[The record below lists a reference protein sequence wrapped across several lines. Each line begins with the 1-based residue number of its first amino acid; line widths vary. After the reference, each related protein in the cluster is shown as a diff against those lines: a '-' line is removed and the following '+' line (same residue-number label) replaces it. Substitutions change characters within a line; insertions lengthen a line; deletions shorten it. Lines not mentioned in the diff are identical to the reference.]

1 MTPSPFHHDRE
12 AMASSRRLWIA
23 AVLMGMASCGGA
35 SSKLPNEG
43 PLPSLDRADAWV
55 NSKPLSAADL
65 RGKVVLVQFWTY
77 SCINWMRTLPHV
89 RAWSEKYR
97 DQGLVVIGVHTPE
110 FSFEKRIDNV
120 QKAAKDLNVGFPVAV
135 DSDYEIWNSFGNR
148 YWPALY
154 IADAQGRI
162 RHHHFGE
169 GSYEHTETVIQEL
182 LAEAGR
188 NPPDRELVS
197 VKGQG
202 IEADADWQ
210 SLGSPE
216 TYLGY
221 ARAEKFA
228 SPGGLSFDKR
238 RTYAIPER
246 LRINQWA
253 FAGDWT
259 VKDESAG
266 QNATGG
272 QISYRFHARDVHL
285 VMAPAQPR
293 AAVRFRVLLDGKPP
307 ASAHGLD
314 IDEQGNGT
322 IAEPRMYQLIRQSPP
337 IEDQLFEIEF
347 LDPGVE
353 VFVFTFG

>member
-1 MTPSPFHHDRE
+1 M
-12 AMASSRRLWIA
+12 
-23 AVLMGMASCGGA
+23 
-35 SSKLPNEG
+35 
-43 PLPSLDRADAWV
+43 PSLDRADAWV

-77 SCINWMRTLPHV
+77 SCINWMRTLPYV

-110 FSFEKRIDNV
+110 FSFEKRVDNV

-135 DSDYEIWNSFGNR
+135 DSDYEIWKSFGNR

-154 IADAQGRI
+154 ITDAQGRI

-169 GSYEHTETVIQEL
+169 GGYETRETVIQEL
-182 LAEAGR
+182 LMEAGR
-188 NPPDRELVS
+188 NLADRKPVS

-202 IEADADWQ
+202 VEADADWK

-216 TYLGY
+216 TYIGY
-221 ARAEKFA
+221 ARAEKFT
-228 SPGGLSFDKR
+228 SPGGFSFDKR
-238 RTYAIPER
+238 LTYTVPER

-253 FAGDWT
+253 LAGDWT
-259 VKDESAG
+259 VKEESAKPECRWRPDLL
-266 QNATGG
+266 
-272 QISYRFHARDVHL
+272 SF
-285 VMAPAQPR
+285 PR
-293 AAVRFRVLLDGKPP
+293 ARRSSRHVAGAAGSRRPVPRPSRRQAARFRPRTGHRRARKRDGRRAPHVP
-307 ASAHGLD
+307 AHSAGVTD
-314 IDEQGNGT
+314 RGPTE
-322 IAEPRMYQLIRQSPP
+322 
-337 IEDQLFEIEF
+337 FEIEF